1 MTKCRSY
8 LIFIL
13 FIAVILFFSVT
24 IICGEDNHDKYVKER
39 NLAINGCVQCK
50 FQELDRYYFYT
61 CDGIEY
67 GISRQQWVN
76 LNVSECK

>member
-1 MTKCRSY
+1 MSKCRSY
-8 LIFIL
+8 LMFIL
-13 FIAVILFFSVT
+13 VVAVIAFGVVT
-24 IICGEDNHDKYVKER
+24 VVYSIADHDKYVKEI
-39 NLAINGCVQCK
+39 NSAINGCVQCK